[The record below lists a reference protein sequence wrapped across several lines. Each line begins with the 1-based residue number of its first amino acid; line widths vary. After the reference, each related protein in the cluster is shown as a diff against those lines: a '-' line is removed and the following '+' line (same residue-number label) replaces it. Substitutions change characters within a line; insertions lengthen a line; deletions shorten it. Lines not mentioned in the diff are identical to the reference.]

1 MDAKTVET
9 DRGRDDE
16 TITGAYV
23 EGDDVF
29 DLSTLQRDSHGG
41 VRYVDPV
48 LASIAKSRL
57 EVESIMTAA
66 KRHLRALDIREAKRL
81 KALNALGSLSQYPTD
96 QQRRY
101 LDLLV
106 QAVGLGNGP
115 MIELTYG
122 VCRESECEKT
132 NWRSPEGEPLV
143 TYFARVMTEIQE
155 KAESQQS

>member
-1 MDAKTVET
+1 MDKKTVAT
-9 DRGRDDE
+9 DRERNDE

-29 DLSTLQRDSHGG
+29 DLSTLQRDAHGG

-48 LASIAKSRL
+48 LASIAKSRQ
-57 EVESIMTAA
+57 EVESIMAAA
-66 KRHLRALDIREAKRL
+66 KRHLRALDIRETKRL
-81 KALNALGSLSQYPTD
+81 KALNALGSLSQYPTE

-106 QAVGLGNGP
+106 QAVGLGNAA
-115 MIELTYG
+115 MIEMTYG

-132 NWRSPEGEPLV
+132 NWRSPQGELLV
-143 TYFARVMTEIQE
+143 TYYARVMTELQE
-155 KAESQQS
+155 KAENQSS